1 MSLKIIGCWRKG
13 KTKWVLK
20 ETTATLPLSRR
31 CLKSTDSQ
39 GNVFSSKAS
48 FIIRKS
54 TALTHNTLSVI
65 KRFLYYLW
73 KINRPFR
80 LENRS
85 LIKID
90 KNRKKRDWLGIVEVQ
105 FQKLNLC
112 HTLGFLPEHVPVAR
126 FWLPEFLWTTVTKGT
141 FKHVR
146 FWERDSTQNRT
157 SAHSKQKKKTVV
169 IVKHNETLPQLPTRW
184 APFCLENNF

>member
-13 KTKWVLK
+13 GKTKWVLK
-20 ETTATLPLSRR
+20 ETSATLPLSRR

-90 KNRKKRDWLGIVEVQ
+90 KNRKKRDWLGIAEVQ

-112 HTLGFLPEHVPVAR
+112 HTLGFLST
-126 FWLPEFLWTTVTKGT
+126 FLSPAFG
-141 FKHVR
+141 FQS
-146 FWERDSTQNRT
+146 FYG
-157 SAHSKQKKKTVV
+157 
-169 IVKHNETLPQLPTRW
+169 PQLQKVHSNMYDSENVTRHRTVRLLI
-184 APFCLENNF
+184 ANRKKSSYNCQT

>member
-1 MSLKIIGCWRKG
+1 MLLKIIGCWRKG

-48 FIIRKS
+48 FIIRK
-54 TALTHNTLSVI
+54 TTTLTQNTLSVI

-80 LENRS
+80 LKNRS
-85 LIKID
+85 LIMID
-90 KNRKKRDWLGIVEVQ
+90 KTRKKRYWLGIAEVQ

-112 HTLGFLPEHVPVAR
+112 HTLGFLSTFLSPV
-126 FWLPEFLWTTVTKGT
+126 FWLPEFLSTTVTTGT
-141 FKHVR
+141 FKHVW
-146 FWERDSTQNRT
+146 FWERDSTRNRM

>member
-90 KNRKKRDWLGIVEVQ
+90 KNRKKRDWLGIAEVQ

-112 HTLGFLPEHVPVAR
+112 HTLGFLST
-126 FWLPEFLWTTVTKGT
+126 FLSPAFGFQSFYGPQLQKVHSNMYDSENVTRHRTV
-141 FKHVR
+141 R
-146 FWERDSTQNRT
+146 LLIANR
-157 SAHSKQKKKTVV
+157 KKETVV

>member
-13 KTKWVLK
+13 KPSESWKKRPLF
-20 ETTATLPLSRR
+20 TAFSSMS
-31 CLKSTDSQ
+31 KDSQ

-54 TALTHNTLSVI
+54 TTHTQSTLSVI
-65 KRFLYYLW
+65 ERLLYYLW

-80 LENRS
+80 LKNRS

-90 KNRKKRDWLGIVEVQ
+90 KNRKKRYWLGIAEVQ
-105 FQKLNLC
+105 FRKLNLC
-112 HTLGFLPEHVPVAR
+112 HTLGFLRTFLSPAFGFQGFFGPQLLQEH
-126 FWLPEFLWTTVTKGT
+126 WYTYDSENVTWHGT
-141 FKHVR
+141 LR
-146 FWERDSTQNRT
+146 LLIANR
-157 SAHSKQKKKTVV
+157 KKKEVV